1 MMQIYRA
8 SVKPDP
14 KGRRSLRN
22 VIRQHFE
29 LADKRLTGRCSP
41 AETVVLEKTK
51 AWIRARGGI
60 VTSRNTVIDVPG
72 VLDEPSPWNVM
83 EPEVD
88 LSMRATIDS
97 DRDEDGDVA
106 PNDMQDAV
114 EAAVNSMGEI
124 LLSPPPTPVQ
134 DAVLPT
140 VRNDESSDDEDPTT
154 WDQHRLYAAAEE
166 AMRKYEYWMGANN
179 FFVKAFESSECDSA
193 DNWTEILGATN
204 DSTSM
209 EDDVTAAMND
219 VHVDVIGPMDDV
231 HVVASLDSDMG
242 AALFVRDDEDPE
254 AIKVLEV
261 DTEGNT
267 VRACMEKRFEVVKD
281 ESGKEELR
289 PKEWF
294 YYFGLRNIIR
304 RWLGDP
310 AFGELR
316 ARADAR
322 TGEDFWTSAYAKS
335 INAHPSVDGALFRE
349 TPIAAAVEGS
359 DMTYF
364 ERHTMVIAP
373 GADDC
378 QVWNSDI
385 GSYSMGVAVVKAD
398 DLHISARQQD
408 KWHSM
413 LWISRGPRQKKK
425 NVHVLW
431 GPFQDELLELMPGAD
446 MRPGVGGY
454 RSDAYSVFE
463 GTAGPDGKGMYYK
476 GYAKKVEQTLHTVR
490 GATTVHAWD
499 PSLFLDKAGHDR
511 LVALAE
517 RGGDPS
523 MLGRH
528 GRGALERIP
537 YFDPMRAY
545 AHPYG
550 HAKLYGVVK
559 RTLKLFLGKLKGIGE
574 HGPLLSFPKSMLD
587 EIQRRAPYSRPP
599 HDVGR
604 KYHDIVQYFGMW
616 TMEDFLNFVLYYAP
630 LVFGDLLLKW
640 NVRMD
645 RAWQ

>member
-1 MMQIYRA
+1 
-8 SVKPDP
+8 
-14 KGRRSLRN
+14 
-22 VIRQHFE
+22 
-29 LADKRLTGRCSP
+29 
-41 AETVVLEKTK
+41 VVLEKTK
-51 AWIRARGGI
+51 AWIRARGGK
-60 VTSRNTVIDVPG
+60 VTSRNRVIDVPG

-88 LSMRATIDS
+88 LGMRTTIDS

-166 AMRKYEYWMGANN
+166 AMRKNEYWMGANN
-179 FFVKAFESSECDSA
+179 FFVKVPDCCLPFCRLMPTHAQIRLACTRKDSRASLHSWRRGRGVGGQAFESSECDSA

-204 DSTSM
+204 DRTSL

-242 AALFVRDDEDPE
+242 AALFVRDDDDPE
-254 AIKVLEV
+254 AIKVGEAVCYFMELREAQAWSRPSFDRFLKVIIFLMGGPERCRLPSSLQRMRTVIGAKHHMELAVHVCAKWCRHYPPAGPRRTWDKNEVCGQVLEV

-281 ESGKEELR
+281 ESGREELR

-385 GSYSMGVAVVKAD
+385 G
-398 DLHISARQQD
+398 
-408 KWHSM
+408 
-413 LWISRGPRQKKK
+413 
-425 NVHVLW
+425 
-431 GPFQDELLELMPGAD
+431 
-446 MRPGVGGY
+446 
-454 RSDAYSVFE
+454 
-463 GTAGPDGKGMYYK
+463 
-476 GYAKKVEQTLHTVR
+476 
-490 GATTVHAWD
+490 
-499 PSLFLDKAGHDR
+499 
-511 LVALAE
+511 
-517 RGGDPS
+517 
-523 MLGRH
+523 
-528 GRGALERIP
+528 
-537 YFDPMRAY
+537 
-545 AHPYG
+545 
-550 HAKLYGVVK
+550 
-559 RTLKLFLGKLKGIGE
+559 
-574 HGPLLSFPKSMLD
+574 
-587 EIQRRAPYSRPP
+587 
-599 HDVGR
+599 
-604 KYHDIVQYFGMW
+604 
-616 TMEDFLNFVLYYAP
+616 
-630 LVFGDLLLKW
+630 
-640 NVRMD
+640 
-645 RAWQ
+645 